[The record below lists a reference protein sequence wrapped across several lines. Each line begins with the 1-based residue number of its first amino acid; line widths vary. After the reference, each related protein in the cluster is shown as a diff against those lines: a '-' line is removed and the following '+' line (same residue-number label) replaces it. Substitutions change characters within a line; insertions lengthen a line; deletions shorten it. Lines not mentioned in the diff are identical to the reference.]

1 MAGKK
6 YKKSAALVDETKRY
20 SVDEAFT
27 ILDKMEKAKF
37 DETVDV
43 SIRLG
48 VDPKQSD
55 QMVRGA
61 ISLPHGLGKT
71 VRVVVFAKGD
81 KEKEALSAGAEAAG
95 GDDLVE
101 KIKGGWMDFDKTIAT
116 PDMMGVVSKIGK
128 VLGPRGLMPN
138 PKLGTVTFDI
148 AKAVKEAKAG
158 RAEFKVDKG
167 AVIHTSIG
175 KRSFGANKL
184 KENFMALF
192 EAVMK
197 AKPSSAKGTYV
208 RTIAVSSVMSPGVR
222 MNVSTIKG
230 ANV

>member
-6 YKKSAALVDETKRY
+6 YKNSAKLVDQQKKY
-20 SVDEAFT
+20 SVEEAFA

-61 ISLPHGLGKT
+61 IPLPHGLGKES
-71 VRVVVFAKGD
+71 RVVVFAKGD
-81 KEKEALSAGAEAAG
+81 KEKEAKEAGANEVG

-101 KIKGGWMDFDKTIAT
+101 KIKGGWMDFDKAIAT

-128 VLGPRGLMPN
+128 ILGPRGLMPN
-138 PKLGTVTFDI
+138 PKLGTVTFEV

-158 RAEFKVDKG
+158 RAEFKVDK
-167 AVIHTSIG
+167 AAIIHAPIG
-175 KRSFGANKL
+175 KRSFGAAKL
-184 KENFMALF
+184 KDNFMALF
-192 EAVMK
+192 EAVVK
-197 AKPSSAKGTYV
+197 AKPSSAKGSYI
-208 RTIAVSSVMSPGVR
+208 RSIAISSVMSPGLR
-222 MNVSTIKG
+222 LNVG
-230 ANV
+230 AFKF